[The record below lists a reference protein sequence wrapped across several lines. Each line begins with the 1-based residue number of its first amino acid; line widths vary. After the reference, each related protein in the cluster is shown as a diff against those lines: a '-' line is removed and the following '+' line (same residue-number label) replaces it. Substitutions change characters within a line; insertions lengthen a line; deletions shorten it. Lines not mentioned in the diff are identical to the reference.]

1 MKLKFQELFRALY
14 KKIFFSIKRFPI
26 TLIIILITSIILI
39 YYNHSYKFVSSEN
52 RELIKRFAMISSL
65 GIPISLCVKMFFERK
80 SKINI
85 LIKVVIYIAS
95 FTPLIYFYYLFKQG
109 DMISITSYIAFTI
122 AFYIIFTIV
131 PYFYRRDNYE
141 MYIVKLFTNFFIT
154 YLYSLILYGGLSAI
168 IFTTDKLFNI
178 NINGNI
184 YIDIL
189 ILVICIFAPVYF
201 LSSIPKYNETVTSY
215 SYPKVLSVLI
225 IYIIIPIIIIYSI
238 IMYAF
243 FVKIIITGEWPN
255 NLISH
260 LVLWYSLID
269 VWIILFIYPLQKI
282 NKFTKNFTLWFPR
295 IIIPIMIMMFIAI
308 AIRINSYGI
317 TESRYFVVLAG
328 IWVFINMV
336 YIGFYK
342 NSKRLFITLSLAIF
356 SLISVLGPFSSYKLS
371 IYSQNNRFK
380 KILEKNHMIT
390 EYNTVKPASS
400 ISKNDILDLTSIIY
414 YFNNNH
420 KLTDLNYI
428 PEKFGIDNIEDV
440 FGFKPDYYVPG
451 NDINNISYTLNGN
464 EIVFPIGEYEY
475 FIEYN
480 NYIVKDNSIKIKDRD
495 ITITYNR
502 NDSELKI
509 IKKSEQVYKIYIND
523 IVHRINE
530 KNRGKDISSI
540 DDMTFMD
547 ENNKIKI
554 KLIFKNIYG
563 TINDDKI
570 QSLETNFYTFISI
583 K

>member
-1 MKLKFQELFRALY
+1 
-14 KKIFFSIKRFPI
+14 
-26 TLIIILITSIILI
+26 
-39 YYNHSYKFVSSEN
+39 
-52 RELIKRFAMISSL
+52 
-65 GIPISLCVKMFFERK
+65 
-80 SKINI
+80 
-85 LIKVVIYIAS
+85 
-95 FTPLIYFYYLFKQG
+95 
-109 DMISITSYIAFTI
+109 MISITSYIAFTI